1 MAQVCPHCSA
11 AVADESMQCS
21 ACGANLDPCRTIPP
35 AGPKPRAATGS
46 AGPDRSPVPQSRPS
60 RPESPSPVAP
70 LKPKARRAKPSQPS
84 PSEPPPAAPAPATPP
99 IAPGYPAPPPIPQ
112 IPPGHYYP
120 PMYAPV
126 AMPPA
131 QPNPPAQGGVLGWM
145 IKKFG
150 KTGDPPAPP
159 PPYPPPIAYPVYPPM
174 PGQSDYFGP
183 APAPGATPASWPPYV
198 PAPAPESSIT
208 PPASP
213 PYERGDDD
221 EGMTRGPEGLDLD
234 KLKIPRFNYTLQ
246 ILDNNGQWRDWEPIH
261 ANGKKVG
268 RSKENADI
276 QGLGSMAVRHMKFR
290 YERGN
295 VLVVEDLGSLNGV
308 YLRTTSPVE
317 LTEGQRF
324 RVGNQ
329 VIEFRHAG
337 TFEPAAPLTSED
349 GEEFCSR
356 DLMPLA
362 YLDLIRPD
370 GRPGLR
376 FPITRETTVIG
387 REGPSPQIALTG
399 DNSVSATHAQVRLHG
414 GSFVLEDLRSR
425 NGTFVRVE
433 GSCVVKTG
441 DILLAGRVLFRVVDH
456 AAG

>member
-1 MAQVCPHCSA
+1 
-11 AVADESMQCS
+11 
-21 ACGANLDPCRTIPP
+21 
-35 AGPKPRAATGS
+35 
-46 AGPDRSPVPQSRPS
+46 
-60 RPESPSPVAP
+60 
-70 LKPKARRAKPSQPS
+70 
-84 PSEPPPAAPAPATPP
+84 
-99 IAPGYPAPPPIPQ
+99 
-112 IPPGHYYP
+112 
-120 PMYAPV
+120 
-126 AMPPA
+126 
-131 QPNPPAQGGVLGWM
+131 
-145 IKKFG
+145 
-150 KTGDPPAPP
+150 
-159 PPYPPPIAYPVYPPM
+159 M
-174 PGQSDYFGP
+174 PGQSDYFGQ
-183 APAPGATPASWPPYV
+183 AQAPGATPSSWPPY
-198 PAPAPESSIT
+198 APPPPPETPIA

-213 PYERGDDD
+213 LYDRGDDD
-221 EGMTRGPEGLDLD
+221 EGMTRGHEGLDLD
-234 KLKIPRFNYTLQ
+234 KLKIPKFTYTLQ
-246 ILDNNGQWRDWEPIH
+246 ILDSNGQWRDWEPIH

-268 RSKENADI
+268 RSKDNADF

-329 VIEFRHAG
+329 VIEFHQAG
-337 TFEPAAPLTSED
+337 PPVPVAPQTSED

-356 DLMPLA
+356 DLMPLG

-399 DNSVSATHAQVRLHG
+399 DTSVSATHAQVRRHG
-414 GSFVLEDLRSR
+414 DSFVLEDLRSR
-425 NGTFVRVE
+425 NGTFIRIE
-433 GSCVVKTG
+433 GSCIVKTG